1 MSLEQAMTDLAAA
14 IREQTEVIKS
24 IRADGT
30 APATPA
36 EPKPAATKKAAP
48 AKADETPA
56 KPAKAAA
63 PAEDEVP
70 YEKVQKA
77 VVALADAKGK
87 PAVKAIL
94 ADFDVDHAKNLD
106 PARRGE
112 LLEKLEAALNAEDD
126 DLA

>member
-24 IRADGT
+24 TRNTDTSPASPAEPAKIVKKT
-30 APATPA
+30 APAKV
-36 EPKPAATKKAAP
+36 EKPAP
-48 AKADETPA
+48 ADEEEDT
-56 KPAKAAA
+56 AA
-63 PAEDEVP
+63 DEVP

-77 VVALADAKGK
+77 VVALADGKGK

-94 ADFDVDHAKNLD
+94 AKFKVDHAKNLD
-106 PARRGE
+106 AAKRPA
-112 LLEKLEAALNAEDD
+112 LIKALEDALNAEDED